1 MDKIRVLDY
10 LENSDLSII
19 EDVDYE
25 NTLVVKVFY
34 EFDEAEINAAKC
46 YANEETDFD
55 ENSIEWIGN
64 GIVPYLD
71 DIAQDSVEEIMEDL
85 VVDLNLEVEFI
96 SREIS
101 KENYEYKEFLL
112 AIASEEDDL
121 DIDKIMY
128 DLNI

>member
-1 MDKIRVLDY
+1 MDKIKVLDY
-10 LENSDLSII
+10 LENSDLSVI
-19 EDVDYE
+19 EEVDYE

-34 EFDEAEINAAKC
+34 EFDEVELNAAKC
-46 YANEETDFD
+46 YANEETDFE
-55 ENSIEWIGN
+55 ENSIEWISE
-64 GIVPYLD
+64 GIVSYLD

-85 VVDLNLEVEFI
+85 VVDLNLEIEFVG
-96 SREIS
+96 REIS

-112 AIASEEDDL
+112 AIASEDDDL

>member
-1 MDKIRVLDY
+1 MDKIKVLDY
-10 LENSDLSII
+10 LENNDLSII
-19 EDVDYE
+19 EDIDYE

-55 ENSIEWIGN
+55 ENSIEWIGE
-64 GIVPYLD
+64 GVIPYLD

-85 VVDLNLEVEFI
+85 VVDFNLEVEFV
-96 SREIS
+96 SREIN
-101 KENYEYKEFLL
+101 KENYDHKEFLL
-112 AIASEEDDL
+112 AIASEDDEL
-121 DIDKIMY
+121 DIDKVMY

>member
-1 MDKIRVLDY
+1 MDKIKVLDY
-10 LENSDLSII
+10 LENSDLSVI
-19 EDVDYE
+19 EEVDYE

-34 EFDEAEINAAKC
+34 EFDEVEINAAKC
-46 YANEETDFD
+46 YANEETDFE
-55 ENSIEWIGN
+55 ENSIEWISE
-64 GIVPYLD
+64 GIVSYLD

-85 VVDLNLEVEFI
+85 VVDLNLEIEFVG
-96 SREIS
+96 REIS

-112 AIASEEDDL
+112 AIASEDDDL

>member
-1 MDKIRVLDY
+1 MDKIKVLDY

-46 YANEETDFD
+46 YANEETDFE
-55 ENSIEWIGN
+55 ENSIDWIGE
-64 GIVPYLD
+64 GVIPYLD

-85 VVDLNLEVEFI
+85 VSDLDLEVEFVAREI
-96 SREIS
+96 SRE
-101 KENYEYKEFLL
+101 NYSYKEFLL

-121 DIDKIMY
+121 DIDKVMY

>member
-1 MDKIRVLDY
+1 MDKIKVLDY

-46 YANEETDFD
+46 YANEETDFE
-55 ENSIEWIGN
+55 ENSIEWIGE
-64 GIVPYLD
+64 GVVPYLE

-85 VVDLNLEVEFI
+85 VVDLNLEVEFVG
-96 SREIS
+96 REIS
-101 KENYEYKEFLL
+101 NENYDYKEFLL
-112 AIASEEDDL
+112 AIASEDDEL